1 MARYRTTVHT
11 PADTTTA
18 LNYLAD
24 FSSLTDWDPSA
35 VESVLISGDSGHIG
49 ATYRVRVRL
58 GLITLPFTYEVVERE
73 GPDTNG
79 GARVALRAET
89 ADVISYDVMTFS
101 PAPGGGTAVTYD
113 ADLAPKGYRRLFDP
127 GFALVMRV
135 IGDRARAGL
144 RRVLADLP
152 AAAQDADQV
161 DAKRPDAGSDA

>member
-79 GARVALRAET
+79 G
-89 ADVISYDVMTFS
+89 DVISYDVMTFS

-127 GFALVMRV
+127 GFTLVMRV